1 MKEGEKLR
9 KSDQVSRCSSK
20 SSSKH
25 SSKSSAK
32 SSSSSKSRS
41 STKAKAIEEKV
52 KVAELMMEAPF
63 IKKKRDAEYQTK
75 SLMVEEELAKAQA
88 RAEIYEIENKI
99 GQSRKAKPSTPNDVH
114 TNQGISTTEDL
125 DETEQ
130 KEVQNEKWKRMFKTQ
145 QKSEPSYLAVISDA
159 DSRRNMRK
167 LYPSWSNGD
176 EEGVS
181 HSSNVQRVY
190 FNEDNHQCEDNK
202 IQKDPV
208 TGPQNNITEML

>member
-1 MKEGEKLR
+1 MNEGQKVK
-9 KSDQVSRCSSK
+9 KSDQISRCNSK

-41 STKAKAIEEKV
+41 STKAKANEEKV
-52 KVAELMMEAPF
+52 KVAEIMMEDPF
-63 IKKKRDAEYQTK
+63 FKKRRDAEYQTR

-88 RAEIYEIENKI
+88 RVEISENESKI
-99 GQSRKAKPSTPNDVH
+99 GQSRKAKPSTSNDVY
-114 TNQGISTTEDL
+114 TDQGISTTENL

-145 QKSEPSYLAVISDA
+145 QKLEPSYLALISDA

-176 EEGVS
+176 KEGVS
-181 HSSNVQRVY
+181 H
-190 FNEDNHQCEDNK
+190 
-202 IQKDPV
+202 
-208 TGPQNNITEML
+208 T